1 MKAHLLSLLACLY
14 CGGEFT
20 WRPFGET
27 PEHDWESDG
36 LLECPN
42 HHRFP
47 VIQGIPRFL
56 DGPLFSAL
64 QRRYPNYF
72 ARTDP
77 SLWRHSEESG
87 RGPEDYT
94 ILLKTIERFGY
105 EWTKYSDYDAENFAR
120 FLEPI
125 RSQLVHGMVALDA
138 GCGAG
143 RHMMAMADTGI
154 EVVGVDLSW
163 AVEIAHARSRNHP
176 LAHVVQ
182 ADLCRLPFR
191 GSAFHFAYSLGVLHH
206 LPDPFR
212 GVAAI
217 VPHIRP
223 GGFLLAWVYMRTT
236 RKLMLEPL
244 RRVVQ
249 TLPPRAISGVSLLLA
264 ALEYGLII
272 GPYARLSRA
281 FGRSVLPRLVP
292 LRIKE
297 YAELG
302 FRVNRVDWYDR
313 LAAPVSQPM
322 TMIQAQALLALQE
335 LCDQVVTPIDD
346 SWWQCYARV
355 RRSQNEVGMTRDLA
369 SSPPTSVRS

>member
-1 MKAHLLSLLACLY
+1 M
-14 CGGEFT
+14 
-20 WRPFGET
+20 
-27 PEHDWESDG
+27 
-36 LLECPN
+36 ECPQN
-42 HHRFP
+42 HCFP

-56 DGPLFSAL
+56 DGSLFPAL
-64 QRRYPNYF
+64 QRRYPHYF
-72 ARTDP
+72 ARVDNSMWQRT
-77 SLWRHSEESG
+77 EEPD
-87 RGPEDYT
+87 RGLKDHAV
-94 ILLKTIERFGY
+94 LLKTIERFGH
-105 EWTKYSDYDAENFAR
+105 EWTRYGDYNVENLPR
-120 FLEPI
+120 FLEPAQ
-125 RSQLVHGMVALDA
+125 SQLAPGMVALDA

-143 RHMMAMADTGI
+143 RHMLAMADTGI

-163 AVEIAHARSRNHP
+163 AVETAHSRSRNHP

-206 LPDPFR
+206 LPDPSR

-249 TLPPRAISGVSLLLA
+249 ALPPRAISGVSLLLA

-302 FRVNRVDWYDR
+302 FRVSRVDWYDR

-322 TMIQAQALLALQE
+322 TMIQAQALLALPE

-355 RRSQNEVGMTRDLA
+355 HRAGNKA
-369 SSPPTSVRS
+369 SMI